1 MDGVKRSQQGVSVGR
16 RQRPD
21 GNVDLNP
28 RDRAHDHGDPGLFG
42 RGAAQDGPGHL
53 NLSDRRRNTR
63 HSDVL
68 CEPQVERRS
77 LRLRVDELDD
87 RR

>member
-1 MDGVKRSQQGVSVGR
+1 MDRVQGSQQGVSVGR

-28 RDRAHDHGDPGLFG
+28 RDRAHDHGNPGLFG
-42 RGAAQDGPGHL
+42 GSTAQDGARHL
-53 NLSDRRRNTR
+53 NLGDRRRDTR

-68 CEPQVERRS
+68 G
-77 LRLRVDELDD
+77 
-87 RR
+87 